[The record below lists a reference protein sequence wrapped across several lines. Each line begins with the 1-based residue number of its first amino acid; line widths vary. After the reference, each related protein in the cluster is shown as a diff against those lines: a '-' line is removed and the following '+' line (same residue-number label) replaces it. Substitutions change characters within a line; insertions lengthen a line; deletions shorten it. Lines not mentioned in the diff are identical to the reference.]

1 MIRAVIDTNIFVSG
15 FLGKGPPH
23 KVLEAWAQ
31 AKFKLIVSD
40 EVVMEYESVLNRL
53 FDHNPTLVNRT
64 IESVSLHA
72 EYVQPAI
79 LPSKLCR
86 DPNDEIFIRTA
97 IAGRANYIVSGDK
110 DLLVLNPIVNIEV
123 LVPRTFLQILESKE

>member
-23 KVLEAWAQ
+23 KILEAWSQ

-40 EVVMEYESVLNRL
+40 EIVMEYESVLNRL
-53 FDHNPTLVNRT
+53 LDHSPFLVNRT

-72 EYVQPAI
+72 EYVQPAN
-79 LPSKLCR
+79 LSSKLCR

-97 IAGRANYIVSGDK
+97 IAGRVNYIVSGDK
-110 DLLVLNPIVNIEV
+110 DLLVLKTIMNIEV
-123 LVPRTFLQILESKE
+123 LSPRAFLQIIESKS